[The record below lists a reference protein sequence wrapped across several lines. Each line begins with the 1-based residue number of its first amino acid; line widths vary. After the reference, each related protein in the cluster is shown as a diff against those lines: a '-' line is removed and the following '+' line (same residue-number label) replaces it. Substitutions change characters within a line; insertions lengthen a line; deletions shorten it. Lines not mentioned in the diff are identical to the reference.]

1 LKRFNRNRRSH
12 KKDNRNPAQ
21 EGSLS
26 NIDPNSLSLTQQRMP
41 GREKNLPER
50 PRWTAPKPLNLPLPV
65 LHCIRCGQ
73 LISDAHAALADRKGG
88 EPVHFDCVLAELLE
102 KETLEKGES
111 LSYIG
116 GGRFGIVEFNG
127 RKGESSYFTI
137 KKIVEWEDKENRAP
151 WRNTF
156 ADNYSLT

>member
-1 LKRFNRNRRSH
+1 MKRFNRSRRSH
-12 KKDNRNPAQ
+12 KRDNRNPAQ
-21 EGSLS
+21 EGSLY
-26 NIDPNSLSLTQQRMP
+26 NNETNSLSFNQQRIQ

-73 LISDAHAALADRKGG
+73 SISDGHAALADRRSG
-88 EPVHFDCVLAELLE
+88 EPVHFDCVMAELLE
-102 KETLEKGES
+102 NETLEKGDF

-127 RKGESSYFTI
+127 RKGESKYFTI

-151 WRNTF
+151 WRYTF